1 MLNSMFILEFGLAAF
16 LVILIVRH
24 GSRIASL
31 EAQVKI
37 LTSSKKSPA
46 PEVQTSRMNV
56 MMESPV
62 VVPQAEVATPSSSVA
77 PQTVGGEEGSGRLL
91 GKIGIA
97 ALIIGV
103 AFFLKYTF
111 DNNWVGPVGRVMI
124 GIIGGIGLLGIGQF
138 LRAKYV
144 RYSDMLMG
152 GGIAIVYL
160 SLFSAHFFYNLISPQ
175 VTWGSMFLVT
185 LLAFAISIVN
195 ATPTLAMISVI
206 GGFATPFL
214 VSSGGNMMMSLFGY
228 ITILNFGILCISIF
242 KKWPQLIAAAF
253 AGTYIVFT
261 TWFTVYYTPAVLTVT
276 LVFISTSFLI
286 FLCASVVR
294 SVSAKSTLD
303 QLNYVLL
310 GVNALV
316 FAAIGYQILHPAH
329 HSILGFSAVLVAVVY
344 IIAALVVNKSNPED
358 RALNIFLPGLAVTFL
373 SLAVPLQ
380 FSGSWIAVA
389 WFAESIVLYI
399 IASTIGN
406 RGFQVMGVVVYVL
419 GLFNF
424 FLWNFPNINDQ
435 NFTLFFNSHFI
446 ILVFAVC
453 IAYAITFM
461 YYRYGSLTVETQQR
475 GIVAFLIIANVL
487 SLYALSSQIVFYH
500 NAASMKVTT
509 EYKTTTLQAQTYGN
523 GYDTSGQLQEASQR
537 YNTKIQSIT
546 NRSHTYVSILWAVYA
561 AVLTIVGFSMRLLVA
576 RRLGLALFIITAIK
590 VIFDVWSLG
599 QLYRI
604 VSFLAFGVIALAASF
619 AYVKYKDRLK
629 EIV

>member
-1 MLNSMFILEFGLAAF
+1 M
-16 LVILIVRH
+16 
-24 GSRIASL
+24 
-31 EAQVKI
+31 
-37 LTSSKKSPA
+37 
-46 PEVQTSRMNV
+46 
-56 MMESPV
+56 
-62 VVPQAEVATPSSSVA
+62 
-77 PQTVGGEEGSGRLL
+77 
-91 GKIGIA
+91 
-97 ALIIGV
+97 
-103 AFFLKYTF
+103 
-111 DNNWVGPVGRVMI
+111 
-124 GIIGGIGLLGIGQF
+124 
-138 LRAKYV
+138 
-144 RYSDMLMG
+144 
-152 GGIAIVYL
+152 
-160 SLFSAHFFYNLISPQ
+160 
-175 VTWGSMFLVT
+175 
-185 LLAFAISIVN
+185 
-195 ATPTLAMISVI
+195 
-206 GGFATPFL
+206 
-214 VSSGGNMMMSLFGY
+214 
-228 ITILNFGILCISIF
+228 
-242 KKWPQLIAAAF
+242 
-253 AGTYIVFT
+253 
-261 TWFTVYYTPAVLTVT
+261 
-276 LVFISTSFLI
+276 
-286 FLCASVVR
+286 
-294 SVSAKSTLD
+294 
-303 QLNYVLL
+303 
-310 GVNALV
+310 
-316 FAAIGYQILHPAH
+316 
-329 HSILGFSAVLVAVVY
+329 
-344 IIAALVVNKSNPED
+344 
-358 RALNIFLPGLAVTFL
+358 AVTFL

-619 AYVKYKDRLK
+619 AYCLLYTSDAAD
-629 EIV
+629 E